1 MALMYVGELAALSVS
16 VCWSVSSSMFERSG
30 KRVGSLS
37 VNYLRLVFGFVMLGV
52 YGLLTKG
59 FFFPHDAGYQ
69 QWFWLSLSGFLGFF
83 IGDLFLFQSL
93 TIIGSRLSMLV
104 MTLAPAMTAL
114 LGTFFLNEDLRVYQW
129 LAILLTSMGIVIA
142 FVGLEKGRFNF
153 KMSLKGFL
161 FALGGALG
169 QAMGLIASKKGMG
182 DYDPFAAT
190 QIRIIT
196 GLIAFSLLILVLKR
210 WKKVGRAMKD
220 AKVVRDI
227 TVGSFFGPFLG
238 VALSMYAITKTETG
252 IASALMALT
261 PLVLIVPALMKGRT
275 IARRE
280 WVGALVSVAGVMLL
294 FL

>member
-1 MALMYVGELAALSVS
+1 MYVGELAALSVS
-16 VCWSVSSSMFERSG
+16 VCWSVSSSVFERSG

-37 VNYLRLVFGFVMLGV
+37 VNFLRLVVGFVMLGV
-52 YGLLTKG
+52 YGLLING
-59 FFFPHDAGYQ
+59 SFLPQGAGYQ

-104 MTLAPAMTAL
+104 MTFAPAMTAI
-114 LGTFFLNEDLRVYQW
+114 LGALFLNEYLRFYQW
-129 LAILLTSMGIVIA
+129 LAILLTILGILIA

-161 FALGGALG
+161 FALGGAMG
-169 QAMGLIASKKGMG
+169 QAMGLVASKKGMG

-190 QIRIIT
+190 QIRVIT
-196 GLIAFSLLILVLKR
+196 GLIAFTLFIVVLKR
-210 WKKVGRAMKD
+210 WGGLRKALQDTKA
-220 AKVVRDI
+220 VRDI
-227 TVGSFFGPFLG
+227 AVGSFFGPFLG

-252 IASALMALT
+252 VASALMALT
-261 PLVLIVPALMKGRT
+261 PLVLIVPALAKGRR

>member
-1 MALMYVGELAALSVS
+1 MYVGELAALSVS
-16 VCWSVSSSMFERSG
+16 VCWSISSTMFERSG

-37 VNYLRLVFGFVMLGV
+37 VNYLRLIFAFIMLGV
-52 YGLLTKG
+52 YGLLSKG
-59 FFFPHDAGYQ
+59 AFLPLDAGSQ
-69 QWFWLSLSGFLGFF
+69 QWFWLSLSGFLGLF

-93 TIIGSRLSMLV
+93 TILGSRLSMLV
-104 MTLAPAMTAL
+104 MTFSPAMTAV
-114 LGTFFLNEDLRVYQW
+114 LGALFLNENLHVRQW
-129 LAILLTSMGIVIA
+129 MAILLTMSGIFIA
-142 FVGLEKGRFNF
+142 FVGLNKGRLNF
-153 KMSLKGFL
+153 KMPLKGFL

-196 GLIAFSLLILVLKR
+196 GLVAFTLFILVLKR
-210 WKKVGRAMKD
+210 WGGLRKAIAD
-220 AKVVRDI
+220 AKTLRDI
-227 TVGSFFGPFLG
+227 TIGSFFGPFLG

-261 PLVLIVPALMKGRT
+261 PLVLIVPALLKGRR

-294 FL
+294 FV

>member
-16 VCWSVSSSMFERSG
+16 VCWSVSSSVFERSG

-37 VNYLRLVFGFVMLGV
+37 VNFLRLVVGFVMLGV
-52 YGLLTKG
+52 YGLLING
-59 FFFPHDAGYQ
+59 SFLPQGAGYQ

-104 MTLAPAMTAL
+104 MTFAPAMTAI
-114 LGTFFLNEDLRVYQW
+114 LGALFLNEYLRFYQW
-129 LAILLTSMGIVIA
+129 LAILLTILGILIA

-161 FALGGALG
+161 FALGGAMG
-169 QAMGLIASKKGMG
+169 QAMGLVASKKGMG

-190 QIRIIT
+190 QIRVIT
-196 GLIAFSLLILVLKR
+196 GLIAFTLFIVVLKR
-210 WKKVGRAMKD
+210 WGGLRKALQDTKA
-220 AKVVRDI
+220 VRDI
-227 TVGSFFGPFLG
+227 AVGSFFGPFLG

-252 IASALMALT
+252 VASALMALT
-261 PLVLIVPALMKGRT
+261 PLVLIVPALVKGRR